1 MRQPAIEGLS
11 MMQLK
16 AELGARAV
24 EASDERIT
32 WWVQLIVVL
41 GALLTAAGAV
51 IALIHPAMLASPQD
65 EINGAVRI
73 FAGYFAAR
81 NLGLAGALLALLAI
95 RAKRALGHILA
106 LAGVI
111 QLIDTAI
118 DGVEGRWPI
127 VPGVFILGL
136 VFLFAAAKLC
146 GHPLW
151 KRQAWT
157 E

>member
-1 MRQPAIEGLS
+1 MSLSVGNAETAAI
-11 MMQLK
+11 
-16 AELGARAV
+16 
-24 EASDERIT
+24 RIANQQIA
-32 WWVQLIVVL
+32 WWIQLIVVL
-41 GALLTAAGAV
+41 GGLLTAAGAV
-51 IALIHPAMLASPQD
+51 IALIHPAMLVSPQV
-65 EINGAVRI
+65 EINGAARI

-95 RAKRALGHILA
+95 RAKRTLGHILA

-118 DGVEGRWPI
+118 DCLEGRWPI

>member
-1 MRQPAIEGLS
+1 MSQSIANVDTRAI
-11 MMQLK
+11 
-16 AELGARAV
+16 
-24 EASDERIT
+24 RIPNEQIA
-32 WWVQLIVVL
+32 WRVQLTVVL

-51 IALIHPAMLASPQD
+51 IALIHPAMLVSPQD
-65 EINGAVRI
+65 EINGAARI

-81 NLGLAGALLALLAI
+81 NLGLTVALLALLAI
-95 RAKRALGHILA
+95 RAKRALGYILA

-118 DGVEGRWPI
+118 DCVEGRWPI

>member
-1 MRQPAIEGLS
+1 MSQSIANVDTRAI
-11 MMQLK
+11 
-16 AELGARAV
+16 
-24 EASDERIT
+24 RIPNEQIA
-32 WWVQLIVVL
+32 WWVQLTVVL

-51 IALIHPAMLASPQD
+51 IALIHPAMLVSPQD
-65 EINGAVRI
+65 EINGAARI

-81 NLGLAGALLALLAI
+81 NLGLTVALLALLAI
-95 RAKRALGHILA
+95 RAKRALGYILA

-118 DGVEGRWPI
+118 DCVEGRWPI